1 MSEEKKELLNQVSEK
16 ATEAFDKAKEVGA
29 NVADKFKASSV
40 GKEIFGEDGKL
51 DKDDLKRMG
60 EDFAGTKVGK
70 AILGEDG
77 KFDKDDLN
85 RIKDGAVDAAKNAA
99 DAAKGAIN
107 KVKDMFGKDE

>member
-1 MSEEKKELLNQVSEK
+1 MSEEKKELLDQVSEK
-16 ATEAFDKAKEVGA
+16 AAEAFDKAKEVGA
-29 NVADKFKASSV
+29 NVADKFKASS
-40 GKEIFGEDGKL
+40 
-51 DKDDLKRMG
+51 
-60 EDFAGTKVGK
+60 VGK